1 MPNGETLSV
10 SRGLDELFDGNG
22 YGPGREDVYRALFGH
37 LIDPIGGKA
46 GDAFLTDPDG
56 LHRASHPTKQ
66 RRLIVWLR
74 YGMHRNCAYAR
85 DLLQPVPRSAVAGR
99 LPETPATRFVNRLVV
114 SPN

>member
-1 MPNGETLSV
+1 V
-10 SRGLDELFDGNG
+10 SPGLDELFEGNG
-22 YGPGREDVYRALFGH
+22 YGPGREDICRNLFGD

-46 GDAFLTDPDG
+46 GDAFLSDPDG
-56 LHRASHPTKQ
+56 LHRADHPTKQ

-85 DLLQPVPRSAVAGR
+85 DLLRPVPRAAVTGR
-99 LPETPATRFVNRLVV
+99 LPATPTARFVNRLVV